1 MAIILLI
8 RHAANDAMGKWLAGW
23 TPGVHLNEAGR
34 RQAEALA
41 ERLAPLPIRAIYSSP
56 LERALETAEPLARRK
71 GLEIQIVPELGEVRY
86 GDWTGKS
93 LKRLRRQKAWQRL
106 VGTISRACFPGG
118 EAMVDLIARAVRA
131 VETIAARHPRD
142 VVALFTHADLI
153 RAVTAYY
160 LGMPLDLYHR
170 LMIAPASVTIFWLAE
185 GPPLLLRLNDT
196 GPLQW
201 PLEDLAYLSKAR
213 KR

>member
-1 MAIILLI
+1 MALILLI
-8 RHAANDAMGKWLAGW
+8 RHAANDSMGKWLAGW
-23 TPGVHLNEAGR
+23 TPGVHLNEEGR

-41 ERLAPLPIRAIYSSP
+41 ERLDPLPIRAIYSSP
-56 LERALETAEPLARRK
+56 LERAVETAEPLARRK
-71 GLEIQIVPELGEVRY
+71 GLQIQVVPELGEVRY
-86 GDWTGKS
+86 GEWTGKS

-106 VGTISRACFPGG
+106 VGTISRARFPGG
-118 EAMVDLIARAVRA
+118 EAMVDLIARAVNA
-131 VETIAARHPRD
+131 IEAIAGRHPRD

-170 LMIAPASVTIFWLAE
+170 LMIAPASVTILWLAE

-196 GPLQW
+196 GPLRW
-201 PLEDLAYLSKAR
+201 PLEDLAYLSKGR

>member
-1 MAIILLI
+1 MALVLLI
-8 RHAANDAMGKWLAGW
+8 RHAANDSMGKWLAGW
-23 TPGVHLNEAGR
+23 TPGIHLNEEGR

-41 ERLAPLPIRAIYSSP
+41 ERLASFPIRAIYSSP
-56 LERALETAEPLARRK
+56 LERAVETAEPLARRK
-71 GLEIQIVPELGEVRY
+71 GLQIQIMPELGEVRY
-86 GDWTGKS
+86 GEWTGKS

-106 VGTISRACFPGG
+106 VSLISRARFQGG
-118 EAMVDLIARAVRA
+118 EAMVDLVARAINA
-131 VETIAARHPRD
+131 VETIVSRHPRD

-170 LMIAPASVTIFWLAE
+170 LMIAPASVTVFWLTE

-196 GPLQW
+196 GPLRW
-201 PLEDLAYLSKAR
+201 PLEDLAHLSRQR